1 MRRHLW
7 MHVGLV
13 AAILALFGLSAL
25 GVAIPTGVVYLVL
38 LACPLMMIFMMVG
51 MNHDQEDGSGH
62 DHDTDTN
69 SDRAPSPHVDSTR

>member
-1 MRRHLW
+1 MGNYLP
-7 MHVGLV
+7 L
-13 AAILALFGLSAL
+13 LF
-25 GVAIPTGVVYLVL
+25 I

-69 SDRAPSPHVDSTR
+69 SGRAPSPHVDSTR